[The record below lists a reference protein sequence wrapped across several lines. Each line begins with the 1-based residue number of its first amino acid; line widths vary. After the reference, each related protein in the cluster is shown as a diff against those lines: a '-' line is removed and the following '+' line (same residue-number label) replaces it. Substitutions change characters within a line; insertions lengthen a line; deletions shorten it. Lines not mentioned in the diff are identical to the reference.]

1 MYIGV
6 DLGGTNIAIGI
17 VSEEGKILIQG
28 STPTLKERPIDEIV
42 ADMAKLIDK
51 LCDDLGVSLD
61 DIKGV
66 GIGSPGSIDFEKGE
80 VVYSNNLRMEHY
92 PMAAELSK
100 LINKPVKIDND
111 ANCAAMGEYMI
122 SGDGVNDFILITL
135 GTGVG
140 SGIIANGKMIRGFNG
155 AGGEAGHITLISG
168 GEPCTCGRA
177 GCWEA
182 YASVTA
188 LIKQT
193 KRAMDEN
200 PDSMMHEIVAREGKV
215 SGRTAFEAAK
225 AGDKAGQTVVDN
237 YRFYIAEGLISMINI
252 FQPSI
257 IAIGGGI
264 SREGEYL
271 LGPIREYVKEKNY
284 NKLLEMPKIVT
295 AKLMN
300 DAGIV
305 GAAMIAK

>member
-17 VSEEGKILIQG
+17 VSGNGHILAQG
-28 STPTLKERPIDEIV
+28 STPTLKERPIEEIV
-42 ADMAKLIDK
+42 ADMAKLINK
-51 LCDDLGVSLD
+51 LCDEYGITLD
-61 DIKGV
+61 EITGV
-66 GIGSPGSIDFEKGE
+66 GIGSPGTIDYNKGV
-80 VVYSNNLRMEHY
+80 VVYSNNLRMQNY
-92 PMAAELSK
+92 PMAEALSK

-111 ANCAAMGEYMI
+111 ANCAAMGEYK
-122 SGDGVNDFILITL
+122 VNGEGAKDFVLITL

-140 SGIIANGKMIRGFNG
+140 GGIIANGKMVRGFNG
-155 AGGEAGHITLISG
+155 AGGEAGHITLVAG
-168 GEPCTCGRA
+168 GEPCSCGRR

-193 KRAMDEN
+193 KKAMEEN
-200 PDSMMHEIVAREGKV
+200 PDSLMNEIAARDGKV

-225 AGDKAGQTVVDN
+225 AGDKAGQMVVDN

-252 FQPSI
+252 FQPKI

-271 LGPIREYVKEKNY
+271 LGPIRDYVLENNY

>member
-17 VSEEGKILIQG
+17 VSGNGHILAQG
-28 STPTLKERPIDEIV
+28 STPTLKERPIEEIV
-42 ADMAKLIDK
+42 ADMAKLINK
-51 LCDDLGVSLD
+51 LCDDYGITLD
-61 DIKGV
+61 EITGV
-66 GIGSPGSIDFEKGE
+66 GIGSPGTIDYNKGE
-80 VVYSNNLRMEHY
+80 VVYSNNLRMQHY
-92 PMAAELSK
+92 PMAEALSK

-111 ANCAAMGEYMI
+111 ANCAAMGEYK
-122 SGDGVNDFILITL
+122 VNGEGAKDFVLITL

-140 SGIIANGKMIRGFNG
+140 GGIIANGKMVRGFNG
-155 AGGEAGHITLISG
+155 AGGEAGHITLVAG
-168 GEPCTCGRA
+168 GEPCSCGRR

-193 KRAMDEN
+193 KKAMEEN
-200 PDSMMHEIVAREGKV
+200 PDSLMNEIAKRDGKV

-252 FQPSI
+252 FQPKI

-271 LGPIREYVKEKNY
+271 LGPIRDYVLENNY